1 MSIAEIIQDVCAIT
15 ILGVTKLDYFAQL
28 APLKV
33 GAPGYVGGI
42 DAQAGCRNTVQHD
55 DAARASGGVF
65 RRRAFAHRRWGR
77 DARSPSKSGPASSGA
92 SFPGRGVASSAP
104 DFLIIGLDGSGHLIV
119 SDKANVRL
127 VDAHTKSISGHD
139 HLRAARHEFFLGFDA
154 RRITQASM
162 IGRHL

>member
-55 DAARASGGVF
+55 DAARASGGGF
-65 RRRAFAHRRWGR
+65 RRRAFAHLRWGR
-77 DARSPSKSGPASSGA
+77 DRPSSRKSSPASSGA
-92 SFPGRGVASSAP
+92 SFPGRGGAC
-104 DFLIIGLDGSGHLIV
+104 
-119 SDKANVRL
+119 
-127 VDAHTKSISGHD
+127 
-139 HLRAARHEFFLGFDA
+139 RALTF
-154 RRITQASM
+154 
-162 IGRHL
+162 

>member
-1 MSIAEIIQDVCAIT
+1 MSVAEIIQDVCAIT

-92 SFPGRGVASSAP
+92 SFPGRGVVCRAVTFNFRGAGNVSRA
-104 DFLIIGLDGSGHLIV
+104 FEEVKRRLHGHLV
-119 SDKANVRL
+119 TS
-127 VDAHTKSISGHD
+127 SGT
-139 HLRAARHEFFLGFDA
+139 LRNFRRREFYALE
-154 RRITQASM
+154 TS
-162 IGRHL
+162 